1 MPGQDDTART
11 LLVLA
16 HPALER
22 ARLNPALAEAAQ
34 AMPGVTLRD
43 LYEVYPDFT
52 VDVRTE
58 QRLLVEHDLIVLQFP
73 LFWYSA
79 PSLLK
84 EWIDAVWL
92 KGFAY
97 GPRGVA
103 LRGKTLL
110 CVISTS
116 ASAGDFT
123 PEGDYRFSLSEF
135 LRPFEQTARY
145 CGLTWA
151 EPFVVFGE
159 TTASDDGLHAA
170 TAAYR
175 ARLTELGAAVA
186 RKLPT
191 DG

>member
-1 MPGQDDTART
+1 MPGQDETART

-34 AMPGVTLRD
+34 ALPGVTLRD
-43 LYEVYPDFT
+43 LYELYPDFT

-58 QRLLVEHDLIVLQFP
+58 QKLLLEHDLVVLQFP

-116 ASAGDFT
+116 AAEADFT
-123 PEGDYRFSLSEF
+123 ADGEYRFSLTEF

-145 CGLTWA
+145 CGLHWA

-159 TTASDDGLHAA
+159 TIASDEGLRR
-170 TAAYR
+170 TAEAYR
-175 ARLTELGAAVA
+175 DRLAELGARIA
-186 RKLPT
+186 RSLPT

>member
-22 ARLNPALAEAAQ
+22 ARMNPALADAAQ
-34 AMPGVTLRD
+34 ALPGVTLRD
-43 LYEVYPDFT
+43 LYELYPDFT

-58 QRLLVEHDLIVLQFP
+58 QKLLLEHDLIVLQFP

-116 ASAGDFT
+116 ASAADFT
-123 PEGDYRFSLSEF
+123 PEGDYRFSLTEF

-145 CGLTWA
+145 CGLKWA

-159 TTASDDGLHAA
+159 DAAGDDGLRRNAE
-170 TAAYR
+170 AYR
-175 ARLTELGAAVA
+175 DRLSELAAQIART
-186 RKLPT
+186 LPT